1 MTFFNCNVMFT
12 NDFLARH
19 FQVANQANIK
29 YRIRW
34 WFNIKLHE
42 CGDAS
47 PIIWLEM
54 RMKQLLYSWRIVH
67 TDAIVMR
74 RRKQPGS

>member
-1 MTFFNCNVMFT
+1 MV
-12 NDFLARH
+12 
-19 FQVANQANIK
+19 V
-29 YRIRW
+29 
-34 WFNIKLHE
+34 NIKLHE